1 VRTDSRP
8 LSDLTARA
16 RIVDAATAVFA
27 EQGASASVRAIAAA
41 AGVSPALITHHFGTK
56 DALKAECDQRVL
68 DAYTELKM
76 AGIASPA
83 TSLAALDDA
92 DEAESA
98 RLAVMS
104 AYMLR
109 AFMDGGDTA
118 REFYRRLLAQ
128 VSEIMH
134 VAADHGMVRRECV
147 DDAHL
152 RYLAAMNLGFMVVQY
167 VIDPPATSVDFM
179 RHLMS
184 DPGVLDAMLDVLT
197 NGVFANEQV
206 LTVYRQS
213 TGLSEAA
220 MGGPNT
226 ATDGRPAATQRKERN
241 V

>member
-1 VRTDSRP
+1 M
-8 LSDLTARA
+8 SDLTARA

-27 EQGASASVRAIAAA
+27 EQGATAPMRSIAAA
-41 AGVSPALITHHFGTK
+41 AGVSAALITHHFGSK
-56 DALKAECDQRVL
+56 EALKAECDQRVL

-92 DEAESA
+92 DETESA

-128 VSEIMH
+128 ITEIMN
-134 VAADHGMVRRECV
+134 VAADRGMVRRECV
-147 DDAHL
+147 DEPHL
-152 RYLAAMNLGFMVVQY
+152 RFLAAMNLGFMVVQY
-167 VIDPPATSVDFM
+167 VMYPPAKSADFM
-179 RHLMS
+179 RRIMD
-184 DPGVLDAMLDVLT
+184 DPGLVDAMLDVYT

-206 LTVYRQS
+206 LTAYRES
-213 TGLSEAA
+213 AGLPGAA
-220 MGGPNT
+220 MGGNKP
-226 ATDGRPAATQRKERN
+226 ATTMANPAVPQEKEKD